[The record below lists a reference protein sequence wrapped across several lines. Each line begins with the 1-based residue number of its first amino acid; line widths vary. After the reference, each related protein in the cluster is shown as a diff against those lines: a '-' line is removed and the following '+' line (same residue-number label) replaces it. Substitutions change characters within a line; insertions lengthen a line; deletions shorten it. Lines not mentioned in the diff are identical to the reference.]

1 MGVFPAAS
9 RAHVPQPWGVL
20 MTDPVSYF
28 FFFFSRMAHS
38 LNRNSILSSFTSFY
52 FL

>member
-28 FFFFSRMAHS
+28 FFFFKDGT
-38 LNRNSILSSFTSFY
+38 LLEQE
-52 FL
+52 